1 MALNKRAI
9 YEVIMNAEAS
19 SPEMTKEINRVMTQA
34 NHRLDRITG
43 DPSVVSPAV
52 DALGGQRFSLRGKS
66 WSEKQAEYVRA
77 LAFLDQDTSTLG
89 GARKFTQQ
97 GIEQVF
103 NVNASKLSKGDSQK
117 YAGYIKEIAS
127 EYAEDMFHGD
137 LPPDFSW
144 IDSDMVAQYFYEMK
158 LEQTSNDM
166 INKSEDLVKQLNDRM
181 KKNQEEFER
190 ELENMLKGSGLKL

>member
-1 MALNKRAI
+1 
-9 YEVIMNAEAS
+9 MNAEAS

-34 NHRLDRITG
+34 NHRLDRITR

-52 DALGGQRFSLRGKS
+52 DALGGERFSLRGKS

-77 LAFLDQDTSTLG
+77 LSFLNEDTSTLG

-103 NVNASKLSKGDSQK
+103 NINAKKLSKSDSAK
-117 YAGYIKEIAS
+117 YAGYVREIAS
-127 EYAEDMFHGD
+127 EYASDMFHGD

-144 IDSDMVAQYFYEMK
+144 IDSDMVAQYFYEMQI
-158 LEQTSNDM
+158 EQATASMEGKADQ
-166 INKSEDLVKQLNDRM
+166 LVKELNNKM
-181 KKNQEEFER
+181 KENQQKFEN
-190 ELENMLKGSGLKL
+190 ELATMLKGSGLKL

>member
-1 MALNKRAI
+1 MPLNRRAI

-43 DPSVVSPAV
+43 DSSVVSPAV

-127 EYAEDMFHGD
+127 EYASDMFHGD

-190 ELENMLKGSGLKL
+190 ELETMLKGSGLKL

>member
-1 MALNKRAI
+1 MPLNKRAI

-34 NHRLDRITG
+34 NHRLDRITS

-52 DALGGQRFSLRGKS
+52 DALGGERFSLRGKS

-77 LAFLDQDTSTLG
+77 LSFLNEDTSTLG

-103 NVNASKLSKGDSQK
+103 NINAKKLSKSDSAK
-117 YAGYIKEIAS
+117 YAGYVREIAS
-127 EYAEDMFHGD
+127 EYASDMFHGD

-158 LEQTSNDM
+158 IEQATASMEGKADQ
-166 INKSEDLVKQLNDRM
+166 LVKELNNKM
-181 KKNQEEFER
+181 KENQQEFEN
-190 ELENMLKGSGLKL
+190 ELATMLKGSGLKL